1 MRIGLV
7 VEGSYPFVSGGVASW
22 VQMIIQQFKEHEF
35 TIFAI
40 VPQIKTE
47 EEYQYEIPNNVK
59 DIIMIPLQSESDS
72 KHIKTNLTTDEVQT
86 LQKWFTFQANDT
98 EALQILGNKQKLGT
112 LHSFFESREF
122 YEIVKE
128 SYLYEESSGSF
139 LNYFWM
145 WRSMFTPII
154 QILQIDFPE
163 LDLIHSVSTG
173 YGGLLGAAIS
183 AKSDIPFIL
192 TEHGI
197 YSREREEEIL
207 QSTWIPIEYKKRWV
221 SFFHH
226 LSHQAYEQAAD
237 VITLFGRNSAYQKEL
252 GAPAH
257 KLKIVPNGVT
267 LSDYKGLRKPKH
279 NSDKLIISAIIR
291 VVPIKDVKT
300 MIYAAKLL
308 LEKDIPFIFYL
319 LGPDTEEPE
328 YAQECRDLIQQLGL
342 KEHVIMTGRVNIKD
356 YLKQTDILVLTSISE
371 GQPLAM
377 LEGMASGLPW
387 VVTDVGSCKELIYG
401 QDEDPYGQCGFV
413 VPPVSP
419 EQVATH
425 LEWYYRHPESIQQ
438 FGNNGRNRIEAYYQ
452 LSGVVDS
459 YRKLYL
465 ERGAKTWQV

>member
-1 MRIGLV
+1 
-7 VEGSYPFVSGGVASW
+7 
-22 VQMIIQQFKEHEF
+22 
-35 TIFAI
+35 
-40 VPQIKTE
+40 
-47 EEYQYEIPNNVK
+47 
-59 DIIMIPLQSESDS
+59 
-72 KHIKTNLTTDEVQT
+72 
-86 LQKWFTFQANDT
+86 
-98 EALQILGNKQKLGT
+98 
-112 LHSFFESREF
+112 
-122 YEIVKE
+122 
-128 SYLYEESSGSF
+128 
-139 LNYFWM
+139 
-145 WRSMFTPII
+145 
-154 QILQIDFPE
+154 
-163 LDLIHSVSTG
+163 
-173 YGGLLGAAIS
+173 
-183 AKSDIPFIL
+183 
-192 TEHGI
+192 
-197 YSREREEEIL
+197 
-207 QSTWIPIEYKKRWV
+207 
-221 SFFHH
+221 
-226 LSHQAYEQAAD
+226 
-237 VITLFGRNSAYQKEL
+237 
-252 GAPAH
+252 
-257 KLKIVPNGVT
+257 
-267 LSDYKGLRKPKH
+267 
-279 NSDKLIISAIIR
+279 
-291 VVPIKDVKT
+291 

-419 EQVATH
+419 EQVATY

-465 ERGAKTWQV
+465 ERVRKHGRYRISITKIISGRLLFFKGKSLWIFVICYSWSLVSRYFSSNNYSIHFEFISFYFN

>member
-1 MRIGLV
+1 M
-7 VEGSYPFVSGGVASW
+7 
-22 VQMIIQQFKEHEF
+22 
-35 TIFAI
+35 
-40 VPQIKTE
+40 
-47 EEYQYEIPNNVK
+47 
-59 DIIMIPLQSESDS
+59 D
-72 KHIKTNLTTDEVQT
+72 
-86 LQKWFTFQANDT
+86 
-98 EALQILGNKQKLGT
+98 
-112 LHSFFESREF
+112 
-122 YEIVKE
+122 
-128 SYLYEESSGSF
+128 LY
-139 LNYFWM
+139 
-145 WRSMFTPII
+145 
-154 QILQIDFPE
+154 
-163 LDLIHSVSTG
+163 
-173 YGGLLGAAIS
+173 
-183 AKSDIPFIL
+183 
-192 TEHGI
+192 
-197 YSREREEEIL
+197 
-207 QSTWIPIEYKKRWV
+207 
-221 SFFHH
+221 
-226 LSHQAYEQAAD
+226 
-237 VITLFGRNSAYQKEL
+237 
-252 GAPAH
+252 
-257 KLKIVPNGVT
+257 
-267 LSDYKGLRKPKH
+267 
-279 NSDKLIISAIIR
+279 IIR

>member
-1 MRIGLV
+1 MNI
-7 VEGSYPFVSGGVASW
+7 
-22 VQMIIQQFKEHEF
+22 
-35 TIFAI
+35 
-40 VPQIKTE
+40 
-47 EEYQYEIPNNVK
+47 
-59 DIIMIPLQSESDS
+59 
-72 KHIKTNLTTDEVQT
+72 
-86 LQKWFTFQANDT
+86 
-98 EALQILGNKQKLGT
+98 
-112 LHSFFESREF
+112 
-122 YEIVKE
+122 
-128 SYLYEESSGSF
+128 
-139 LNYFWM
+139 
-145 WRSMFTPII
+145 
-154 QILQIDFPE
+154 
-163 LDLIHSVSTG
+163 
-173 YGGLLGAAIS
+173 
-183 AKSDIPFIL
+183 
-192 TEHGI
+192 
-197 YSREREEEIL
+197 
-207 QSTWIPIEYKKRWV
+207 KKRWV

-257 KLKIVPNGVT
+257 KLKIIPNGVT

>member
-1 MRIGLV
+1 MRIGMV

-22 VQMIIQQFKEHEF
+22 VQMIIQQFPEHEF

-40 VPQIKTE
+40 VPTMKTK
-47 EEYQYEIPNNVK
+47 EEYQYEIPSNVK
-59 DIIMIPLQSESDS
+59 EIIVIPLQSVE
-72 KHIKTNLTTDEVQT
+72 KGQKIKTNLTEEEVQA

-98 EALQILGNKQKLGT
+98 TALNILGNKHKLGT
-112 LHSFFESREF
+112 LYSFFESPEF
-122 YEIVKE
+122 YQIVKE
-128 SYLYEESSGSF
+128 SYLYEKSSGSF

-163 LDLIHSVSTG
+163 LDIIHSVSTG
-173 YGGLLGAAIS
+173 YGGLLGAAIG
-183 AKSDIPFIL
+183 AHSDIPFLL

-207 QSTWIPIEYKKRWV
+207 HSTWIPMEYKNRWV

-226 LSHQAYEQAAD
+226 LSHQAYEQAD
-237 VITLFGRNSAYQKEL
+237 EIITLFGRNSSYQMEL
-252 GAPAH
+252 GAPVH
-257 KLKIVPNGVT
+257 KLKIIPNGVT
-267 LSDYKGLRKPKH
+267 LSDYKGLRKIER
-279 NSDKLIISAIIR
+279 SSGKLIISAIIR

-308 LEKDIPFIFYL
+308 ADKDVPFTFYL

-328 YAQECRDLIQQLGL
+328 YAQECRDLIQQLDL
-342 KEHVIMTGRVNIKD
+342 EEYVVMTGKVNIKD

-377 LEGMASGLPW
+377 LEGMATGLPW

-401 QDEDPYGQCGFV
+401 QDGDSYGQCGFV

-419 EQVATH
+419 ERVAFY
-425 LEWYYRHPESIQQ
+425 LEWYYHHPESIEQ
-438 FGNNGRNRIEAYYQ
+438 FGDNGRNRIKAYYQ
-452 LSGVVDS
+452 LSNVVES
-459 YRKLYL
+459 YRKLYV
-465 ERGAKTWQV
+465 ERGAKVWQE